1 MVGQK
6 KESSKKKKKKKR
18 ETYICREKER
28 VRKKENF
35 DRIQVRS
42 P

>member
-6 KESSKKKKKKKR
+6 KESSKKKKKKK

-35 DRIQVRS
+35 DRLQVRS

>member
-6 KESSKKKKKKKR
+6 KESSKKKKKR

>member
-6 KESSKKKKKKKR
+6 KESSKKKKKKR